1 MSRPIRVALAGNP
14 NAGKTTLFNLLT
26 GSRQHVANYP
36 GVTVES
42 REGTFRHRGHEIV
55 VTDLP
60 GTYSL
65 TSYTEEERVARHHLA
80 DGAPD
85 LVVQV
90 IDASNLERNLY
101 LAVQIV
107 ELGLPLVLAF
117 NMSDLARA
125 RGLEFD
131 LPRLSALLGIP
142 IVPTVGHK
150 GQGLAEL
157 SDAIVDAATAGHPP
171 RGVPRHYGPD
181 LEAAIGSVEAVLREH
196 APGAAAG
203 RERWT
208 ALKLLENDGELRRRF
223 AHPAVVAE
231 VEARQKHLQSLGGDV
246 PEMLIAD
253 RRYGFISGA
262 CTETVRTTAELRHT
276 ASDRIDAVL
285 AHPLLGIPIFL
296 AIMYAVFT
304 VTFTLGGPPME
315 WLEAGIGALAD
326 LVRRA
331 WPEGRADLL
340 RSLIADGILGG
351 VGGVVAFLPNIVLLF
366 ASISILEDSGYMARA
381 AFLMDR
387 LMQRVGLH
395 GRSFIPLLVG
405 FGCTVPAILATRTL
419 ESRRDRLTTMLV
431 LPLMSCGARLPIYTL
446 LIPAFFPEPA
456 RAPVLWLLYLTGIV
470 LAVLGALALRRTLF
484 RGEAEPLVMEL
495 PPYRAPT
502 VRSVVTHM
510 AERGWQYLRKAG
522 TVILAISIVLWAL
535 TTFPRLPASAAAGL
549 TEEGARSAA
558 MAHSAAGRL
567 GHGLEPVLRPMGFD
581 WRAGTAMI
589 GAFAAKEVFVAQL
602 GIVFAVGNAEEDV
615 ESLRA
620 RLRKAYTPLQGL
632 CMMLFMLVGTPC
644 MATVAVTRRESGSW
658 RWAIAQ
664 FGVLTA
670 IAYALTTAVFQ
681 AGRLMGY

>member
-1 MSRPIRVALAGNP
+1 MSRRILVALAGNP
-14 NAGKTTLFNLLT
+14 NAGKTTLFNFLT

-42 REGTFRHRGHEIV
+42 REGTFRHRGCEVV

-80 DGAPD
+80 DCAPD

-131 LPRLSALLGIP
+131 LPRLSALLGVP
-142 IVPTVGHK
+142 IIPTVGHK
-150 GQGLAEL
+150 GQGLVEL
-157 SDAIVDAATAGHPP
+157 SDAIVDAATVGRPP
-171 RGVPRHYGPD
+171 RGVPMHYGPD
-181 LEAAIGSVEAVLREH
+181 LEAALGSVESVLREH
-196 APGAAAG
+196 APREAAG

-208 ALKLLENDGELRRRF
+208 ALKLLENDRELRERIH
-223 AHPAVVAE
+223 HPAVIAE

-262 CTETVRTTAELRHT
+262 CTEAVRTTAEMRHT

-326 LVRRA
+326 LVRRS

-340 RSLIADGILGG
+340 RSLVADGILGG

-431 LPLMSCGARLPIYTL
+431 LPLMSCGARLPIWLL
-446 LIPAFFPEPA
+446 LIPAFFPPLW
-456 RAPVLWLLYLTGIV
+456 RATVLWMIYG
-470 LAVLGALALRRTLF
+470 
-484 RGEAEPLVMEL
+484 
-495 PPYRAPT
+495 
-502 VRSVVTHM
+502 RS
-510 AERGWQYLRKAG
+510 
-522 TVILAISIVLWAL
+522 
-535 TTFPRLPASAAAGL
+535 
-549 TEEGARSAA
+549 
-558 MAHSAAGRL
+558 
-567 GHGLEPVLRPMGFD
+567 
-581 WRAGTAMI
+581 
-589 GAFAAKEVFVAQL
+589 
-602 GIVFAVGNAEEDV
+602 
-615 ESLRA
+615 
-620 RLRKAYTPLQGL
+620 
-632 CMMLFMLVGTPC
+632 
-644 MATVAVTRRESGSW
+644 
-658 RWAIAQ
+658 
-664 FGVLTA
+664 
-670 IAYALTTAVFQ
+670 
-681 AGRLMGY
+681 

>member
-1 MSRPIRVALAGNP
+1 MNRPLRVTLAGNP

-42 REGTFRHRGHEIV
+42 REGVLRHKGFEIV

-65 TSYTEEERVARHHLA
+65 TSYTEEERVARRHLE
-80 DGAPD
+80 GTAPD

-90 IDASNLERNLY
+90 VDASNLERNLY
-101 LAVQIV
+101 LAVQIM

-131 LPRLSALLGIP
+131 LPRLSTLLGAP
-142 IVPTVGHK
+142 IVTTVGHR
-150 GQGLAEL
+150 GQGIREL
-157 SDAIVDAATAGHPP
+157 CDAMVEAATSAQPP
-171 RGVPRHYGPD
+171 RGVGIHYGPD
-181 LEAAIGSVEAVLREH
+181 LEAALESVGAALRAH
-196 APGAAAG
+196 APDAAAG

-208 ALKLLENDGELRRRF
+208 ALKLLENDRDLRDRI
-223 AHPAVVAE
+223 ASPAVEAE
-231 VEARQKHLQSLGGDV
+231 VEARQKHLQALGGDV

-296 AIMYAVFT
+296 AIMYVVFT

-315 WLEAGIGALAD
+315 WLEAGIGALAN
-326 LVRRA
+326 LVRDA
-331 WPEGRADLL
+331 WPAGRAAMVQ
-340 RSLIADGILGG
+340 SLVVDGILGG

-387 LMQRVGLH
+387 LMQRIGLH

-456 RAPVLWLLYLTGIV
+456 RAPILWLLYLIGIA
-470 LAVLGALALRRTLF
+470 LAVAGAMTLRKTLF
-484 RGEAEPLVMEL
+484 RGEVEPLVMEL

-502 VRSVVTHM
+502 LRGVATHM
-510 AERGWQYLRKAG
+510 AERGWMYLRKAG
-522 TVILAISIVLWAL
+522 TVILAISVVLWAL
-535 TTFPRLPASAAAGL
+535 TTYPRLPDAAKAGL
-549 TEEGARSAA
+549 SGDEARAA
-558 MAHSAAGRL
+558 ELAHSTAGRI
-567 GHGLEPVLRPMGFD
+567 GHALEPALRPMGFD

-602 GIVFAVGNAEEDV
+602 GIVFAVGNVDENI
-615 ESLRA
+615 ESLRE
-620 RLRKAYTPLQGL
+620 RLHKAYTPLQGL
-632 CMMLFMLVGTPC
+632 CMMLFMLIGTPC

-658 RWAIAQ
+658 RWALFQ
-664 FGVLTA
+664 FGALTAAAYVLTT
-670 IAYALTTAVFQ
+670 LVFQ
-681 AGRLMGY
+681 AGRLMGF